1 MSLRDFVILSK
12 IGKLILNLRTW
23 MCLTLIMFV
32 IIGDG
37 AYSEVYKVKRLSDN
51 LIYALKKVITFS
63 NFIFCLIRNYHI
75 GENG

>member
-12 IGKLILNLRTW
+12 IGKYTILNIAQNFINNNFLHN
-23 MCLTLIMFV
+23 

-51 LIYALKKVITFS
+51 LIYALKKVNS
-63 NFIFCLIRNYHI
+63 
-75 GENG
+75 

>member
-12 IGKLILNLRTW
+12 IGKLILNLIAW
-23 MCLTLIMFV
+23 MCLTMMLFV